1 VEMQRYLTVCRRWWW
16 LVIAGVLVTIM
27 ATITLVGTPTRMYE
41 SRASFVIQPQASEEG
56 DQVRA
61 LGALVQGSSVGETYA
76 SIARSK
82 LVRERAAATLTPEQR
97 RQHMPVSA
105 EVVTGTR
112 IINLTVQSKNPA
124 DARRF
129 AAAVSRETIAYV
141 DGLADNY
148 RLDRLDSPG
157 LPTRPLPT
165 RRVVTY
171 GLAGIL
177 GLMLGVALAFFADYL
192 WAARMA
198 EAESRP
204 PWPPQPER
212 DEVLWTPAPRVADGM
227 SLAHVGMAPSKP
239 WSTAR
244 KQDLDPPA

>member
-1 VEMQRYLTVCRRWWW
+1 MQRYLTVCRRWWW
-16 LVIAGVLVTIM
+16 IVLAAFLVTIV
-27 ATITLVGTPTRMYE
+27 ATIALIGSPTRMYE
-41 SRASFVIQPQASEEG
+41 STASFVIQPQASEEG

-82 LVRERAAATLTPEQR
+82 LVRVRAARALTPQQR
-97 RQHMPVSA
+97 SEHMTVSA

-112 IINLTVQSKNPA
+112 IVRLTVQSKKPA
-124 DARRF
+124 DARQF

-177 GLMLGVALAFFADYL
+177 GLMLGVALAFLADHM
-192 WAARMA
+192 WTARMLDV
-198 EAESRP
+198 EASPSRP
-204 PWPPQPER
+204 QP
-212 DEVLWTPAPRVADGM
+212 DDVLWTPEARARRYVDRPRGNGSVAPV
-227 SLAHVGMAPSKP
+227 VGDAKAGP
-239 WSTAR
+239 
-244 KQDLDPPA
+244 